1 MVEGFDD
8 ATVVWTHREPEQ
20 AVGSLASFI
29 RATQDM
35 HERSGTIMLDR
46 IGKDVLSFASEMIKR
61 ADKFFDNR
69 TKKQTPR
76 CMVMYTE
83 LIKDPIGTVKK
94 LYKEVGYEFTAEY
107 EELLEV
113 YVDMDMY
120 NVPAPR
126 SRFISMPR
134 KRSAFPTVTLDLSNR
149 RS

>member
-1 MVEGFDD
+1 
-8 ATVVWTHREPEQ
+8 
-20 AVGSLASFI
+20 
-29 RATQDM
+29 M
-35 HERSGTIMLDR
+35 HEGSGTIMLDR

-113 YVDMDMY
+113 YVDKNNKERELLKAFGLNKDKKKDNLHSY
-120 NVPAPR
+120 
-126 SRFISMPR
+126 SMEEFGITKEQLEGELGWYR
-134 KRSAFPTVTLDLSNR
+134 EKYFK
-149 RS
+149 